1 MKDTAVFLL
10 CTVAVAYADLG
21 VINHDGCPMGS
32 ILLPHENCNQFYDC
46 TTGALVVRNCPPGLH
61 FNPSLG
67 VCDWPVNA
75 KCDSSLIKNTKDVNE
90 ICSSVSDGVFLAHEN
105 CDQFYTCSEGKPVQ
119 HKCAPGLLF
128 NPDTMICDWE
138 KNVKC
143 GDRMIPGGEKKSDKV
158 CSDSHY
164 VVFAHENCNQFYD
177 CTTGALVV
185 RNCPPGLHF
194 NPSLGVCDWPV
205 NAKCDS
211 SLIKNTK
218 DVNEICSSVSDG
230 VFLAHENCDQFYTCS
245 EGKPV
250 QHKCA
255 PGLLFNPDTMI
266 CDWEKNVKCG
276 DRMIPGGEK
285 KSDKVCSDSH
295 YVVFAHENCNQ
306 FYDCTTG
313 ALVVRN
319 CPPGLHFNPSLGVC
333 DWPVNAKCDSSLIK
347 NTKDVNEICSSD
359 SDGVFVA
366 HENCN
371 QFYQCLGGQ
380 LQQGYCPRGLHFN
393 TFLGICD
400 WPKNVDCGNRL
411 V

>member
-10 CTVAVAYADLG
+10 CTVAVAYAHLG

-75 KCDSSLIKNTKDVNE
+75 KCDSSLNKNTKDVNE
-90 ICSSVSDGVFLAHEN
+90 ICSSVSDGVFVAHEN

-128 NPDTMICDWE
+128 NPDIMICDWE

-194 NPSLGVCDWPV
+194 NPSLEVCDWP
-205 NAKCDS
+205 
-211 SLIKNTK
+211 
-218 DVNEICSSVSDG
+218 E
-230 VFLAHENCDQFYTCS
+230 
-245 EGKPV
+245 
-250 QHKCA
+250 
-255 PGLLFNPDTMI
+255 
-266 CDWEKNVKCG
+266 
-276 DRMIPGGEK
+276 
-285 KSDKVCSDSH
+285 
-295 YVVFAHENCNQ
+295 
-306 FYDCTTG
+306 
-313 ALVVRN
+313 
-319 CPPGLHFNPSLGVC
+319 
-333 DWPVNAKCDSSLIK
+333 NAKCDSSLIK